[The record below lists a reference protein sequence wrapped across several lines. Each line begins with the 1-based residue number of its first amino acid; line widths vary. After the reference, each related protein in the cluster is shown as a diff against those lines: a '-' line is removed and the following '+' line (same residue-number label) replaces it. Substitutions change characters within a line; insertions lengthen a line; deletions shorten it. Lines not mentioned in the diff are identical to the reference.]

1 MIIFV
6 VGGASSGKSA
16 YAEAL
21 AVKCALPR
29 YYLATMQVYDAES
42 TARVERHR
50 ALRADKQF
58 ETVERSLNLG
68 GLTLPGRGTVLL
80 EDLGNLAANELYA
93 PEGAGINESAVRAIV
108 AGVRHLAQQSEH
120 LIIVGNEVFSGGA
133 DYVGDTDRYLQVL
146 AQASNEIAAVA
157 DAVCRV
163 TCGVPVY
170 YKGGEQA

>member
-58 ETVERSLNLG
+58 ATVERPLDLG

-93 PEGAGINESAVRAIV
+93 PEGAGENAVRAIV
-108 AGVRHLAQQSEH
+108 DGVRHLARQSEH

-133 DYVGDTDRYLQVL
+133 DYAGDTDRYLRVL
-146 AQASNEIAAVA
+146 AQASNEIAAMA

-163 TCGVPVY
+163 TCGVSVY

>member
-21 AVKCALPR
+21 AVKCAMPR

-58 ETVERSLNLG
+58 ETVERPLDLS

-93 PEGAGINESAVRAIV
+93 PEGAGESAVRAIV
-108 AGVRHLAQQSEH
+108 DGVRHLARQSEH
-120 LIIVGNEVFSGGA
+120 LIVVGNEVFSGGA
-133 DYVGDTDRYLQVL
+133 DYAGDTDRYLRVL
-146 AQASNEIAAVA
+146 AQASNEIAAMA

>member
-1 MIIFV
+1 M
-6 VGGASSGKSA
+6 
-16 YAEAL
+16 
-21 AVKCALPR
+21 KCALPR

-58 ETVERSLNLG
+58 ATVERPLDLG

-93 PEGAGINESAVRAIV
+93 PEGAGENAVRAIV
-108 AGVRHLAQQSEH
+108 DGVRHLARQIEH

-133 DYVGDTDRYLQVL
+133 DYAGDTDRYLRVL
-146 AQASNEIAAVA
+146 AQASNEIAAMA

-163 TCGVPVY
+163 TCGVSVY

>member
-58 ETVERSLNLG
+58 ATVERPLDLG

-93 PEGAGINESAVRAIV
+93 PEGAGENAVRAIV
-108 AGVRHLAQQSEH
+108 DGVRHLARQIEH

-133 DYVGDTDRYLQVL
+133 DYAGDTDRYLRVL
-146 AQASNEIAAVA
+146 AQASNEIAAMA

-163 TCGVPVY
+163 TCGVSVY